1 MTQDED
7 QLRLLSIFHYVVG
20 GMAGLFALFP
30 IFHLVFGLVFI
41 FAPGEF
47 KGNGEPPPAFLGWIF
62 VIFAAVFITIGWVF
76 AAFVL
81 TAGRFL
87 AKRRHYM
94 FCLVMGGVESIFMPF
109 GTILG
114 VFTIS
119 VLMRE
124 SVKQLFAANKA
135 PQATAA
141 LPGS

>member
-1 MTQDED
+1 MNH
-7 QLRLLSIFHYVVG
+7 LGVG
-20 GMAGLFALFP
+20 H
-30 IFHLVFGLVFI
+30 I
-41 FAPGEF
+41 
-47 KGNGEPPPAFLGWIF
+47 
-62 VIFAAVFITIGWVF
+62 F

-94 FCLVMGGVESIFMPF
+94 FCLVMGGAESIFMPF

-124 SVKQLFAANKA
+124 WVKQLFTANKA